1 MQTRTVLISGAS
13 RGIGRAIAIE
23 FGRHG
28 YQVIINCHKSES
40 ELMVTQALVAET
52 GAKCYAILG
61 DVSDYECVAK
71 MLMEIQHRFP
81 RIDVLINNAGVA
93 HYGLFTDTSPSEWQ
107 RLFQINLFSAYNL
120 CHLIVPQ
127 MIQQHAGNIINISSI
142 WGTQGASCE
151 VAYSASK
158 AGLNG
163 FTKALAKELA
173 PSNIRV
179 NALICGAIDTQ
190 MNAHLEEEALD
201 AFTAEIPMGRFGTP
215 EEIAKFAL
223 FIASDNASYIT
234 GQLLP
239 IDGGLF

>member
-1 MQTRTVLISGAS
+1 MQTKTVFISGAS

-40 ELMVTQALVAET
+40 DLLVTQSLVEAT
-52 GAKCYAILG
+52 DAKCYPILG
-61 DVSDYECVAK
+61 DVSDYERVEK
-71 MLMEIQHRFP
+71 MLLEIQQHFP
-81 RIDVLINNAGVA
+81 NIDVLVNNAGVA
-93 HYGLFTDTSPSEWQ
+93 HYSLFTDTSPSEWQ

-120 CHLIVPQ
+120 CHLIVPH
-127 MIQQHAGNIINISSI
+127 MIRQHAGNIINISSI

-151 VAYSASK
+151 VAYSATK

-179 NALICGAIDTQ
+179 NALICGAVDTQ
-190 MNAHLEEEALD
+190 MNAHLESDELE

-215 EEIAKFAL
+215 EEIAQFAL